1 MAAPLRRLFDWD
13 PMEWSIVERC
23 LLVAVLMFLFGAS
36 YWVMGEYFVLVPA
49 HAPYYGAF
57 FRAFQAALLAFV
69 GAWALLIVIGLGLR
83 KAHAESR
90 VLLHA
95 TIQLYSI
102 GNAVGAF
109 CVGPV
114 TSPHVLVLLGGA
126 IVGLFLFEARAV
138 LL

>member
-1 MAAPLRRLFDWD
+1 
-13 PMEWSIVERC
+13 
-23 LLVAVLMFLFGAS
+23 MFLFGAS
-36 YWVMGEYFVLVPA
+36 YWLMGEYFVLVPSR
-49 HAPYYGAF
+49 APYYGVF
-57 FRAFQAALLAFV
+57 FRGFQAALLGFV
-69 GAWALLIVIGLGLR
+69 GAWAVLIGVGVALR
-83 KAHAESR
+83 RARIESR

-126 IVGLFLFEARAV
+126 IVGLF
-138 LL
+138 